1 MLSYH
6 IYFINFDVT
15 SLLSLFCSISGSN
28 QLPPDLEIR
37 DGSLETM
44 LEWSNPVPYLDSA
57 PDCGWPPRGCRGWA
71 TACSAWHTCTQINI
85 GLDHGHGTSSALT
98 SPDKAWGGCPAW
110 GPGRSRRTGPGRGAT
125 CSSPCSC
132 RSSSRSC
139 TPSPWGTRRSLQW
152 IKVRIET
159 GSARRVRV
167 FISNTQKHLY

>member
-71 TACSAWHTCTQINI
+71 TACSAWHTCREIKIGYEHRRHHQLSPLLTQLE
-85 GLDHGHGTSSALT
+85 GVAPLEALVGFAVLVQVGGRHVSALVLAAHHRDLALLHLEEHPT
-98 SPDKAWGGCPAW
+98 AC
-110 GPGRSRRTGPGRGAT
+110 RG
-125 CSSPCSC
+125 
-132 RSSSRSC
+132 
-139 TPSPWGTRRSLQW
+139 Q
-152 IKVRIET
+152 
-159 GSARRVRV
+159 
-167 FISNTQKHLY
+167 Q